1 MAFSIRCGADVPQ
14 GKELPLVCRIG
25 DVAISA
31 DEPVQ
36 SAVSPAGKRVFCF
49 GWVAGLAHG
58 GEGLARVAAPMSV
71 LVERVDQIADPTRWT
86 DGFEGRFILAVINP
100 DGSVRVA
107 ADAFGKRDVFIQEA
121 DGGVQLA
128 SGMDA
133 LSAPGR
139 GGYDQIAL
147 AHTLTY
153 YGHRPPKRH
162 TLYNAVRRLGVGEV
176 VRWSNGALTA
186 EVRRFQPVRQATFG
200 ARELDLYAD
209 LFLDHLAACG
219 SNDGNVVYLSSGWD
233 STALLAGLV
242 HVFGRHKVRAVV
254 GRMRYSERSGV
265 CNRFEVEK
273 AAKIADYFGVP
284 LDIAEFDHGLR
295 GGEYSERAQAI
306 FRDGHFFSLT
316 GLNHMIL
323 AEHTA
328 ARSNGGERVFA
339 GEISDG
345 AHNLGFSQFV
355 TLFHPSYEF
364 RQYADKM
371 ASYLF
376 GPTFARGFLSGRHED
391 DAVYQFF
398 RARAGAVAFDRPAD
412 DAAQRMRQLFV
423 SFFLRNGR
431 SPLWSL
437 KNNRMLTEAGRD
449 LYTDGMANAYL
460 SGTEN
465 AEPDEL
471 YSWYLHLYNSFHWQG
486 STVATLQEM
495 AARNGLTADLPYWDG
510 RLQQFLSAM
519 PETFGRGLDLNP
531 TKYPLKHMLSTRI
544 DYPMGVQ
551 VGPHAYTYD
560 VDPNFN
566 HAVEVF
572 YHSTLGD
579 RLKQLMRVKAYQ
591 GILSE
596 DVFDLPYIDSLV
608 DGYLNGEIVSG
619 APLSDLISVALLCQT
634 GVHG

>member
-1 MAFSIRCGADVPQ
+1 MAFNIRCGAGASSGRD
-14 GKELPLVCRIG
+14 LPLVYCGG
-25 DVAISA
+25 DVVILS

-36 SAVSPAGKRVFCF
+36 SIASPAGKHVFCF
-49 GWVAGLAHG
+49 GWVTGLASG
-58 GEGLARVAAPMSV
+58 GENLARVSAP
-71 LVERVDQIADPTRWT
+71 LNLLAERVDQIADPTRWA
-86 DGFEGRFILAVINP
+86 DGLEGRFILVVI
-100 DGSVRVA
+100 DSAGGLWVA
-107 ADAFGKRDVFIQEA
+107 ADTFGKRDVFIHEM

-128 SGMDA
+128 SGMDGI
-133 LSAPGR
+133 SAPGR
-139 GGYDQIAL
+139 NGYDQAAL
-147 AHTLTY
+147 VHTLTY

-162 TLYNAVRRLGVGEV
+162 TIYKGVRRLGVGEV
-176 VRWSNGALTA
+176 LCWRNGALTT
-186 EVRRFQPVRQATFG
+186 EVRPFQPVRQAAFG
-200 ARELDLYAD
+200 ERELDLYAD

-233 STALLAGLV
+233 STAILAGLV

-254 GRMRYSERSGV
+254 GRMQYSERSGV

-284 LDIAEFDHGLR
+284 LDVAEFDHGVR
-295 GGEYSERAQAI
+295 GAEYSERAQAT

-323 AEHTA
+323 AEHVA

-355 TLFHPSYEF
+355 SVFHPSYEF

-371 ASYLF
+371 ASYMF
-376 GPTFARGFLSGRHED
+376 GPTFARGFLSGRHQD

-398 RARAGAVAFDRPAD
+398 RARAGSVLFDQPAD
-412 DAAQRMRQLFV
+412 DSNQRMRQLFI

-437 KNNRMLTEAGRD
+437 KNNRMLTDAGRD
-449 LYTDGMANAYL
+449 LYTSEMAGAYL
-460 SGTEN
+460 AGTEN
-465 AEPDEL
+465 AAPDEL
-471 YSWYLHLYNSFHWQG
+471 YSWYLNLYNSFHWQG

-519 PETFGRGLDLNP
+519 PETWGRGLDLNP
-531 TKYPLKHMLSTRI
+531 TKYPLKRMLSKRI
-544 DYPMGVQ
+544 DYPMEMQ
-551 VGPHAYTYD
+551 IGPHAYTYD
-560 VDPNFN
+560 IDPNFN
-566 HAVEVF
+566 HSVEIF
-572 YHSTLGD
+572 YHSTLGE
-579 RLKQLMRVKAYQ
+579 RFKKLLKPKTYQ
-591 GILSE
+591 QILSA
-596 DVFDLPYIDSLV
+596 DVFDAAYVDGLV
-608 DGYLNGEIVSG
+608 DDYLNGEVVSG
-619 APLSDLISVALLCQT
+619 GNLSDLISISLLCQT